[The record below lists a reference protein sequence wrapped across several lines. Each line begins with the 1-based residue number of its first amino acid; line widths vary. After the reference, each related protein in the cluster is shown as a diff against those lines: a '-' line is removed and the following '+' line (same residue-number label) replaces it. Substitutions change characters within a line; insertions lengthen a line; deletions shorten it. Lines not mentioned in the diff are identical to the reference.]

1 MCSSDGSGG
10 WFRFTIVSSSSRRK
24 LAFTMVGE
32 KKSLF
37 GPRGGD
43 TMYAGSSAGGSG
55 GALQLAFGTPIG
67 GSVSLLGGGG
77 WSDRGG

>member
-32 KKSLF
+32 KSLF
-37 GPRGGD
+37 GHRGGD

-67 GSVSLLGGGG
+67 GSASLLGGGG
-77 WSDRGG
+77 